1 MITIYGVY
9 RSRALRPIWLLTET
23 GTPFEHVPVIQAYR
37 LADPSAPDAPR
48 NTASPEFLKVNPAG
62 QVPAMTE
69 EGLVLTESLAITLH
83 LARRHGGTLGPA
95 DETELALMENWAL
108 VGATAVETPAL
119 EIMYVVNAGSESTP
133 EGAAAIEA
141 AAERLRR
148 PLRRLEAHFERAEP
162 LRRRKV
168 HGGGS
173 QHGRV
178 PALRA
183 EPPDAPVRVSRDA
196 ALAGGLPGAPRLPDR
211 LGKAPG
217 RAALSAKDEG
227 GPGTVG
233 VAAYG
238 CWTSDRRRAAGTA
251 SADIAA
257 RSAITV
263 AVPASSATTAKPPP
277 ASRSTP
283 MTVFESAV

>member
-23 GTPFEHVPVIQAYR
+23 STPFEHVPVIQAYR
-37 LADPSAPDAPR
+37 LSDPSAPDAPR

-148 PLRRLEAHFERAEP
+148 PLRRLEAHFDAQSHCVGGRFTVADLNMAECLRYAQGHSTLLSEFPETRRWLEACQARPAFRTVWERRQAEP
-162 LRRRKV
+162 L
-168 HGGGS
+168 
-173 QHGRV
+173 
-178 PALRA
+178 
-183 EPPDAPVRVSRDA
+183 
-196 ALAGGLPGAPRLPDR
+196 
-211 LGKAPG
+211 
-217 RAALSAKDEG
+217 
-227 GPGTVG
+227 
-233 VAAYG
+233 
-238 CWTSDRRRAAGTA
+238 
-251 SADIAA
+251 
-257 RSAITV
+257 
-263 AVPASSATTAKPPP
+263 
-277 ASRSTP
+277 
-283 MTVFESAV
+283 